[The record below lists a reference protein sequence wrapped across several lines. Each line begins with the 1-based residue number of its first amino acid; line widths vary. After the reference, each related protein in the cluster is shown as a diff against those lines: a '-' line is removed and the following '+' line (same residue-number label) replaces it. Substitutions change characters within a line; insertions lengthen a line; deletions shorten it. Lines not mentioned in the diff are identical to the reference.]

1 MREMRMELPFAYD
14 FDRAL
19 ERLSLDPLHAVDLSD
34 RSVRIPMPEG
44 NVAKVKAKGTSE
56 SPVFKIIDAIEEQM
70 ALIADIMHFNRSL
83 EPVMDHFRGTSLAHL
98 FEEHKGTPLIREFSL
113 YGSLMKSIIHQQLNL
128 SFAHT
133 LTSRF
138 VQTYGEQKEGVW
150 FYPAPETIAQL
161 DPVNLRELQF
171 STRKAEYVIGLSRA
185 IASGELVLEDLA
197 KLEDDEVTA
206 RLVHYRGIGPWTA
219 QSFLMF
225 GMGRPNLF
233 PLADIGLQN
242 ALKIQWGRPE
252 KPKAEEILLHLPEW
266 EPYLSYASLYLWRSV
281 E

>member
-1 MREMRMELPFAYD
+1 MRLELPFVYD

-19 ERLSLDPLHAVDLSD
+19 ERLSLDPLHAVDLTA
-34 RSVRIPMPEG
+34 RCVRIPMPEG
-44 NVAKVKAKGTSE
+44 NVAKIRAIGTSE
-56 SPVFKIIDAIEEQM
+56 DPVFEITDAAEEQVE
-70 ALIADIMHFNRSL
+70 LIADLLHFNRSL
-83 EPVMDHFRGTSLAHL
+83 EPVADHFQGTSLAHL

-138 VQTYGEQKEGVW
+138 VQSYGEQKDSVW
-150 FYPAPETIAQL
+150 FYPNPDTIAQL
-161 DPVNLRELQF
+161 EPLNLRELQF

-185 IASGELVLEDLA
+185 IASGELVLEDMA
-197 KLEDDEVTA
+197 KLDDDEVTA

-225 GMGRPNLF
+225 GLGRPNLF

-242 ALKIQWGRPE
+242 ALKIQWGRSE

-266 EPYLSYASLYLWRSV
+266 SPYLSYASLYLWRSI